1 MISKNITYYRLK
13 KGLTQKELS
22 EAVGVT
28 PMAIS
33 NYEKG
38 LRMPDLTMSR
48 KLADAL
54 DTNLAGL
61 MAAGNEEHQFVHCEF
76 RKMARFSK
84 SNQEYVRS
92 SVETYLGRFFM
103 VTDRLGQAVLRE
115 APMCHVLEPTLD
127 AEKDAQQLREWLGF
141 ASEGPIPNL
150 VGALE
155 NKGVLIYLFEYDND
169 QFSGMNGTVDGRP
182 YIMVNSKMTAERQ
195 RSTLV
200 HELAHVFFKVP
211 EKEDAAWEKHMT
223 AVSGAFL
230 FPREDA
236 FNELGV
242 RRYAVSGDMVMVA
255 EEYGISLQMLA
266 KRAHVLKIL
275 DDAAYRAFNIQ
286 VNKIGWRKNEPERI
300 PKEKTN
306 LFRQLV
312 LRAVSEEEISISKGA
327 ELLQVPVFEIRQM
340 LSVEGAF

>member
-1 MISKNITYYRLK
+1 MVSKNIVYYRLK

-22 EAVGVT
+22 AAVGVT

-38 LRMPDLTMSR
+38 LRVPDLTMSR

-54 DTNLAGL
+54 DTSLAGL
-61 MAAGNEEHQFVHCEF
+61 MSTGSEEHQFVHCEF

-84 SNQEYVRS
+84 NNQEYVCS
-92 SVETYLGRFFM
+92 SVEAYLGRFFM
-103 VTDRLGQAVLRE
+103 IADYLGEAVLRE
-115 APMCHVLEPTLD
+115 APVCHVLDPSMD
-127 AEKDAQQLREWLGF
+127 AEIDAQQLRKYLGF
-141 ASEGPIPNL
+141 ASEGPISNM

-155 NKGVLIYLFEYDND
+155 NKGILIYLFEYDND
-169 QFSGMNGTVDGRP
+169 HFSGMNGTVDGRP

-195 RSTLV
+195 RSTLI
-200 HELAHVFFKVP
+200 HELAHIFFKVP
-211 EKEDAAWEKHMT
+211 KEEDAAWEKHMN

-230 FPREDA
+230 FPKEDA

-242 RRYAVSGDMVMVA
+242 RRHAVTGDMVMVA
-255 EEYGISLQMLA
+255 KEYGISLQMLA

-286 VNKIGWRKNEPERI
+286 MNKIGWRKNEPERI

-312 LRAVSEEEISISKGA
+312 LRAVSEEELSISKGA
-327 ELLQVPVFEIRQM
+327 ELLQVPVIEIRQM